1 MKKYI
6 FIAFV
11 VLQTIPLMAQ
21 TSRFKDGE
29 TLNVWA
35 TSGLNMRDKP
45 DAKATKLAAIPYGAK
60 VVVQPNIGV
69 KIPFEVEEF
78 KGFTVKGLW
87 LLVKYGDKEGF
98 VFDGFLSRLPAPKR
112 NDSLG
117 FDDYFTSS
125 IGKAGQKYDVKV
137 WMKDEML
144 DTSRFVRP
152 NEKYKE
158 EDIQSYK
165 QKYKQGILFSYFQG
179 EGGSGST
186 LELPNFT
193 FFEAYLIV
201 KTYYYDLKTDVFSFN
216 KKDKSIN
223 MDVKDEG
230 AGCYFT
236 IKQVGNK
243 IIIDGGCSC

>member
-6 FIAFV
+6 FIAI
-11 VLQTIPLMAQ
+11 LLGQTISLAAQ
-21 TSRFKDGE
+21 TSRFKDNE

-45 DAKATKLAAIPYGAK
+45 DAKATKLISIPYGAK

-98 VFDGFLSRLPAPKR
+98 VFDGFLSRLPAPTKA
-112 NDSLG
+112 DSLNWG
-117 FDDYFTSS
+117 SYLSS
-125 IGKAGQKYDVKV
+125 KVGEVGKKYEVKI
-137 WMKDEML
+137 WMRGEQL

-152 NEKYKE
+152 NEKYKD

-165 QKYKQGILFSYFQG
+165 QKYKQGILESYWEG
-179 EGGSGST
+179 EGGSAST
-186 LELPNFT
+186 LELPNCT
-193 FFEAYLIV
+193 LYEAYLFV
-201 KTYYYDLKTDVFSFN
+201 KTYAYDPQTDVFSFN

-223 MDVKDEG
+223 MSVKDEG
-230 AGCYFT
+230 AGCYYT

-243 IIIDGGCSC
+243 AIIDGGCGC